1 MPPSILELNDNLTTL
16 VDTSKLISI
25 INRLIKKKWFFLSGG
40 SPEKKAG
47 NLNHEQAALRVLS
60 INSIYCPQKT
70 TRIFGAM
77 EKAQKYSSNK
87 FCEFFGATEKSLKKF
102 KGSLREPSLQHQE
115 RTKKLVH

>member
-40 SPEKKAG
+40 SPEEKAG

-60 INSIYCPQKT
+60 INSIYCPQKNH
-70 TRIFGAM
+70 
-77 EKAQKYSSNK
+77 EKFLEQWRKPRNIVLINSVN
-87 FCEFFGATEKSLKKF
+87 FLEQQ
-102 KGSLREPSLQHQE
+102 RNH
-115 RTKKLVH
+115 